1 MGTAEKHY
9 QISGITGTQQ
19 KQQQQQHKA
28 ESTVKELRKIM
39 WVEIFL

>member
-19 KQQQQQHKA
+19 KQQQHKA